1 MLSIQEMDILDD
13 GGGSGGGIA
22 GGILKPTCLVS
33 NKHCSFW
40 MYCVFPRGSTFPLK
54 LPVWKERAKE

>member
-22 GGILKPTCLVS
+22 GGILKPTFGFKQALLILDVLYVS
-33 NKHCSFW
+33 QRKHVPTEAS
-40 MYCVFPRGSTFPLK
+40 SL
-54 LPVWKERAKE
+54 ERKG